1 MTTSETS
8 RDDLKPKISEFII
21 FISCLRRSAPD
32 GYIPWL
38 FRLASLSK
46 APALEFGSWKAER
59 NRLSVTEA
67 VEWLRQGGNIGIA
80 GMKNDPLVNIDLDG
94 KNVQKET
101 LKPTLTTRSRSRTGI
116 HGFYFTKNKENIPNI
131 PTDDDGEV
139 RCCNQYVVCAGS
151 YVPTDPNTVPVEYRD
166 TAGYYTVEDR
176 QAPAW
181 ITFDELPEVFRKKV
195 EKNQQAKTPKPRI
208 WKPIHTNKKH
218 SALFDIE
225 ARDVVSREGGEL
237 NPTKRWSCLFHDSK
251 TESNM
256 SLSQKGLLQC
266 WRHNVSHNGLQAL
279 VVLSGY
285 MSCEQAGSPHRGS
298 GASPSAVSGDDGAI
312 FHAWLYAKNNGYIP
326 LDDPI
331 PVRAMHYIAEKH
343 GLYKPKRDELLPRWV
358 YKRVLEIVEEEY

>member
-1 MTTSETS
+1 
-8 RDDLKPKISEFII
+8 
-21 FISCLRRSAPD
+21 
-32 GYIPWL
+32 
-38 FRLASLSK
+38 
-46 APALEFGSWKAER
+46 
-59 NRLSVTEA
+59 
-67 VEWLRQGGNIGIA
+67 
-80 GMKNDPLVNIDLDG
+80 MKNDPLVNIDLDG